1 MQPLTINIQQQHLYA
16 AASLGCLV
24 LVLLALI
31 SSQKRKQVSIA
42 AINDIPV

>member
-1 MQPLTINIQQQHLYA
+1 MKPLTINIRQQDLYA

-31 SSQKRKQVSIA
+31 SSQKRKQVSLA
-42 AINDIPV
+42 AISDIPA